1 MAFGWTGR
9 DSGGNDRIDQGMI
22 SEVRAYWEALRNGDM
37 LPRRDRVDPR
47 GIAGALEHSFL
58 VERIAPGIARFRISG
73 MIYND
78 LMGMDI
84 RGMPMSCLFMGDARQ
99 RLQLDLERV
108 FRGPAAVSFDLL
120 AERSLGRPNLRGRM
134 LILPMLGQDDAPS
147 LAIGCLELGGEIGR
161 APRRFSITAAQIEEI
176 GPGSVPAPLPAPMP
190 AEAPRPPRA
199 QPGVPH
205 LRLVKS

>member
-99 RLQLDLERV
+99 
-108 FRGPAAVSFDLL
+108 P
-120 AERSLGRPNLRGRM
+120 
-134 LILPMLGQDDAPS
+134 
-147 LAIGCLELGGEIGR
+147 
-161 APRRFSITAAQIEEI
+161 
-176 GPGSVPAPLPAPMP
+176 
-190 AEAPRPPRA
+190 A
-199 QPGVPH
+199 QPARAHADPADAGAGRRAEPCH
-205 LRLVKS
+205 RLP